1 MDSITGYD
9 ITTRIINRVIAEQNK
24 YVTITRSAPPEIKG
38 GVTVY
43 SNKKRERI
51 PLHKELLISLEKCR
65 DYVNKKYLNVELTSN
80 QVEDIFRYLCSD
92 FNWRI
97 FINNKKE
104 SEILNKVIVDVIIP
118 IEEMT
123 DSKGVYDK
131 IIKEMENQCLFP
143 KLRFRST

>member
-92 FNWRI
+92 LNWRI

>member
-1 MDSITGYD
+1 MDIITGYD
-9 ITTRIINRVIAEQNK
+9 ITTRIINRVIAEQNE
-24 YVTITRSAPPEIKG
+24 YVTITISAPPEIKG

-43 SNKKRERI
+43 GNKKRERI
-51 PLHKELLISLEKCR
+51 ALHKELLMSLEKCR

-92 FNWRI
+92 LNWRI

>member
-24 YVTITRSAPPEIKG
+24 YVTITRFAPPEIKG

-43 SNKKRERI
+43 RNKKRERI

-92 FNWRI
+92 LNWRI